1 MGNLMIS
8 YLLTLAGVAMV
19 LYFKDLSPIGSAIGF
34 SFIGYVVVD
43 LLIPR
48 VGNSF
53 IKIGLFGK
61 DLSKPGRPVI
71 PETIGSVS
79 ATVYLFIMFFS
90 IPFMFYKYLVTTSGG
105 GYREIVSQQRSNE
118 HLFPHSKLSE
128 YLSALLCLESTILL
142 GAADDL
148 FDLRWRHKFFL
159 PAIAAIPLLIVYY
172 VDFGVTYVLIPPFI
186 REFFEIDRP
195 LVDLGYVYYVYM
207 GSVAI
212 FCPNSINILAGVNG
226 LEVGQS
232 LVLGLIFLINDVLY
246 LTLGVNEH
254 AKDSHLFS
262 MLLIIPFMGVSL
274 ALFKWNRWPARV
286 FVGDT
291 YCYFAGMVFAV
302 VGILGHFS
310 KTTLLF
316 FLPQIFNFIYS
327 APQLFGLVPCP
338 RHRLPKFKEENWLMC
353 TSRAEFKDKRPKKI
367 VDVALR
373 VLYKVKLIDLNIDPK
388 TGEIKD
394 CSNMT
399 LINLMIVWLG
409 PMKEDKLCN
418 TILLFQFV
426 IGILSIFLRHFLG
439 SLLFG
444 SDNLWR
450 VV

>member
-1 MGNLMIS
+1 MLP
-8 YLLTLAGVAMV
+8 YLLLVIALSIIV
-19 LYFKDLSPIGSAIGF
+19 YFKDISPIGSAIGF
-34 SFIGYVVVD
+34 SIIGYVTVD
-43 LLIPR
+43 ALIPR
-48 VGNSF
+48 VSDSF

-71 PETIGSVS
+71 PESIGSVS

-105 GYREIVSQQRSNE
+105 GYRDVVAQQQTQE
-118 HLFPHSKLSE
+118 QLFPHGKLSE
-128 YLSALLCLESTILL
+128 FLSALLCLESTILL

-148 FDLRWRHKFFL
+148 FDIRWRHKFFL

-172 VDFGVTYVLIPPFI
+172 VDFSVTYVLIPRFVQ
-186 REFFEIDRP
+186 EF
-195 LVDLGYVYYVYM
+195 LNTTMTSVDLGALYYVYM
-207 GSVAI
+207 ASVAI

-232 LVLGLIFLINDVLY
+232 IVLAVIFLINDILY
-246 LTLGVNEH
+246 LTMGVNEH
-254 AKDSHLFS
+254 AQESHLFS
-262 MLLIIPFMGVSL
+262 LLLIIPFLGVSI
-274 ALFKWNRWPARV
+274 ALFKWNRWPAKV

-316 FLPQIFNFIYS
+316 FLPQIINFLYS

-338 RHRLPKFKEENWLMC
+338 RHRLPKFHEEDWLMY
-353 TSRAEFKDKRPKKI
+353 TSRAEFKEKKPKKI
-367 VDVALR
+367 VSTMLKI
-373 VLYKVKLIDLNIDPK
+373 LYKFKLIDINIDPK
-388 TGEIKD
+388 TNEILD

-399 LINLMIVWLG
+399 LINLIIVWFG
-409 PMKEDKLCN
+409 PMREDKLCN
-418 TILLFQFV
+418 TILLLQFS
-426 IGILSIFLRHFLG
+426 IGLAAICLRHLLG

-444 SDNLWR
+444 NDNLWK